1 MSQTKINGVKIDVR
15 LLNQALALKLEEA
28 LSELHSSEQ
37 NRKNE
42 KTNEVQKLKETKCY
56 KCKRN
61 NVVSILYS
69 ITIFISCS
77 GFLII
82 QPLVISI
89 AEVYIATI
97 YKQFKCYCI
106 QLYTDT
112 PTCK

>member
-1 MSQTKINGVKIDVR
+1 LDNKKTTATDKDGNTVQYTYHIGCKETQTYTINAYLTKCSLLINGKNVEKFIDDD
-15 LLNQALALKLEEA
+15 
-28 LSELHSSEQ
+28 
-37 NRKNE
+37 
-42 KTNEVQKLKETKCY
+42 
-56 KCKRN
+56 
-61 NVVSILYS
+61 
-69 ITIFISCS
+69 S